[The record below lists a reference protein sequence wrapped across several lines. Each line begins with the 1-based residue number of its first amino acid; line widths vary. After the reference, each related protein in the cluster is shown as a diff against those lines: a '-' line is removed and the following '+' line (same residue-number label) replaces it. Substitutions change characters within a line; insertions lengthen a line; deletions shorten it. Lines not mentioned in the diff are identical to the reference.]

1 MFVHM
6 NLARKESYTHG
17 GVEYEIAIYR
27 VEEDGHL
34 RGYVSSGGFNDRVLE
49 MAGDVAYDMK
59 TTTGADPLAVAVAAL
74 KDEIDAGKF
83 DAGV

>member
-1 MFVHM
+1 MQD
-6 NLARKESYTHG
+6 LTP
-17 GVEYEIAIYR
+17 
-27 VEEDGHL
+27 L
-34 RGYVSSGGFNDRVLE
+34 GFAPRLVTPL
-49 MAGDVAYDMK
+49 GLK